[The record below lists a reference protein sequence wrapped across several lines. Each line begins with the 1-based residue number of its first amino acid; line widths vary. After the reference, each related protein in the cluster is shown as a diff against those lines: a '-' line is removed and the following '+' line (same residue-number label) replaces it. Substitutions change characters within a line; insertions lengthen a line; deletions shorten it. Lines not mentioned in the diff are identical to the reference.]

1 VSTPTVLV
9 TPPNVVRWSVL
20 VQRLDSATP
29 LIEVDA
35 DQVCATASIGKVLL
49 LITVAE
55 RIESGLL
62 GAEAPLSR
70 SDVDPVADSGLWQH
84 LGVEQLS
91 VSDVCSLV
99 GATSDNLATNVL
111 VSLVGLEQVAET
123 GQRLG
128 MTQTAL
134 NDIVRDNRLSEHP
147 AALSS
152 GSARDLVRLCRV
164 LDEADGVSRG
174 ASDKVTGWLSTNTD
188 LSMVASAFSLDPL
201 AHVDVDRGI
210 ELWNKTGTNDGVR
223 CDIGVVRQG
232 AINVAYAA
240 LANWTPQGP
249 ADPTRDDVLTSM
261 RNIGKVIRSSMGST
275 PAR

>member
-1 VSTPTVLV
+1 MSTPTALV
-9 TPPNVVRWSVL
+9 TPPNAVRWSVL
-20 VQRLDSATP
+20 VQHLDSATP

-49 LITVAE
+49 LIAVAE

-62 GAEAPLSR
+62 SADAHLSR

-84 LGVEQLS
+84 LDAEQLS
-91 VSDVCSLV
+91 VNDLCSLV
-99 GATSDNLATNVL
+99 GATSDNLATNAL
-111 VSLVGLEQVAET
+111 ISSVGLEQIAET

-128 MTQTAL
+128 MTHTAL
-134 NDIVRDNRLSEHP
+134 NDIVRDKRLPEHP
-147 AALSS
+147 SALSS

-174 ASDKVTGWLSTNTD
+174 ASGKVTGWLSTNTD
-188 LSMVASAFSLDPL
+188 LSMIASALGLDPL

-223 CDIGVVRQG
+223 CDIGVVCQG
-232 AINVAYAA
+232 AIKVAYAA

-249 ADPTRDDVLTSM
+249 DDPTRDDVLTSM
-261 RNIGKVIRSSMGST
+261 RNIGQLIRRSIEST
-275 PAR
+275 AAR

>member
-1 VSTPTVLV
+1 MSTPTALV
-9 TPPNVVRWSVL
+9 TPPNAVRWSVL
-20 VQRLDSATP
+20 VQHLDSATP

-49 LITVAE
+49 LITAAE

-84 LGVEQLS
+84 LDVEELS

-111 VSLVGLEQVAET
+111 VSSVGLDQVAET

-134 NDIVRDNRLSEHP
+134 NDIVRDNRLPEHP
-147 AALSS
+147 SCAVVGFCPRPGAAMP
-152 GSARDLVRLCRV
+152 
-164 LDEADGVSRG
+164 G
-174 ASDKVTGWLSTNTD
+174 AG
-188 LSMVASAFSLDPL
+188 
-201 AHVDVDRGI
+201 
-210 ELWNKTGTNDGVR
+210 
-223 CDIGVVRQG
+223 
-232 AINVAYAA
+232 
-240 LANWTPQGP
+240 
-249 ADPTRDDVLTSM
+249 
-261 RNIGKVIRSSMGST
+261 
-275 PAR
+275 